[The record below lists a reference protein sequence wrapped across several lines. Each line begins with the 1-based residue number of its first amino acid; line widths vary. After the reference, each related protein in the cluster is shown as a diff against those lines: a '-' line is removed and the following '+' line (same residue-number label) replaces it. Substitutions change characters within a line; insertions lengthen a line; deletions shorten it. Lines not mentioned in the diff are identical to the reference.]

1 MSETHSGD
9 LGLGHPS
16 ETSVEVQV
24 LPASQELIDG
34 VELRAVAHVLVH
46 VQYLCLN
53 AGKANKNAVNE
64 GINMNKESLPC
75 LIQIKQYNN

>member
-1 MSETHSGD
+1 MEASEGNYVAGTHSGD

-24 LPASQELIDG
+24 LSASQELIDS

-46 VQYLCLN
+46 VQYVCLD
-53 AGKANKNAVNE
+53 AGKANKRPSMRE
-64 GINMNKESLPC
+64 LT
-75 LIQIKQYNN
+75 